1 MEPLEYFRLDN
12 KVSFKGFWSLN
23 FDNLINNCGEYV
35 PGILQIDKGEIYLDL
50 NGDFNETNSDSINF
64 YDRVFGYLNN
74 GIAIILEKCFNI
86 NRVNSCPGYITS
98 KYKANFLYSL
108 SIDIN
113 NINDINDINLI
124 KNSKIKINQV
134 NFSVNY
140 FCDFFN
146 INSLI
151 IENDDLKQITTIS
164 YNDNF
169 YREYKFSLL
178 EKNYFISLRK
188 SILRYHSSDNN
199 FKIESIPYMS
209 IYTNDLERKSP
220 EEFLDLANW
229 TMSLY
234 DFLLQTSSVYNFF
247 EFLNKEE
254 NNTIEH
260 QRFENKTLNYTGRVV
275 FPHKV
280 LKFKESKIPVLK
292 FSDIISDYDKLIDKW
307 FQNRIKLEYIIDLY
321 YQNIESNFSIKTKL
335 VNKIQMLETYYDNF
349 IINKREEVSERQNKI
364 NNVVTEIKIFLEEN
378 NIEIPIKEEIIS
390 MLDSNR
396 NKIRANK
403 IHLREKLTIL
413 LKSLPQEIKEH
424 LYTIDPNFNCQ
435 DDSIEKYAEI
445 LKNTRNSY
453 IHGSIKE
460 RKITI
465 FNTLNEIR
473 AANLILDYTIYY
485 LVLRILYVDEQKIL
499 KLTLS
504 NLIQN
509 N

>member
-74 GIAIILEKCFNI
+74 GIVIILEKCFNI
-86 NRVNSCPGYITS
+86 NRVHSCPGYITS

-113 NINDINDINLI
+113 DINLI
-124 KNSKIKINQV
+124 KNSEIKINQV

-140 FCDFFN
+140 FCDFFD

-151 IENDDLKQITTIS
+151 IENDDLKKITTIS

-169 YREYKFSLL
+169 YQEYKFSHL
-178 EKNYFISLRK
+178 EKKYFLSLRK

-199 FKIESIPYMS
+199 FKIDSIPYMS
-209 IYTNDLERKSP
+209 IYTNDLEQKSLD
-220 EEFLDLANW
+220 EFLVLANW

-247 EFLNKEE
+247 EFINKEE
-254 NNTIEH
+254 NNTI
-260 QRFENKTLNYTGRVV
+260 QDQSFENKTINYTGRFV

-280 LKFKESKIPVLK
+280 LKFKESKSFILK
-292 FSDIISDYDKLIDKW
+292 FSDMFSDFDKLIDKW
-307 FQNRIKLEYIIDLY
+307 FQNKKELEYIVDLY
-321 YQNIESNFSIKTKL
+321 YQNTESNFSIKTKL

-349 IINKREEVSERQNKI
+349 IINKREEVYERQNKI
-364 NNVVTEIKIFLEEN
+364 NNVVTDVKIFLEEN

-390 MLDSNR
+390 MLDRNR
-396 NKIRANK
+396 IKPNK

-413 LKSLPQEIKEH
+413 LKSLPRKLKNH
-424 LYTIDPNFNCQ
+424 LSTLDSNFNCQ
-435 DDSIEKYAEI
+435 DDSIEKYADL

-453 IHGSIKE
+453 IHGSIRE
-460 RKITI
+460 RKLEI
-465 FNTLNEIR
+465 FNTLSEVS

-485 LVLRILYVDEQKIL
+485 LVVKILYDDEQKVVN
-499 KLTLS
+499 LTLS